1 MSFLRAA
8 FYLVSLLLLPLF
20 LVAQNKPGAKLI
32 IKKAKGTIKL
42 DGILDEPDWLEADV
56 AKDWY
61 LNYPTDT
68 ALAPKQS
75 EARLTFNEHFF
86 YVSFVC
92 HDDKSKDLI
101 NSLRRDF
108 DYEKNDNIGMSIGP
122 YNDRINGFFFV
133 ITPAGVQMEGTVSG
147 GGTSDD
153 SFGLSWD
160 NKWYSKVVRYEDKWI
175 CELAIPFK
183 SFRYK
188 SGLKEWNIAFD
199 RSDKKRNHK
208 SSWIHT
214 PIQYT
219 TGSFAYSGQLVWQ
232 DPIPPAH
239 TNISLIPYVAG
250 NSTTDNEATPRTSSA
265 GAAIGLDAKVA
276 VTPSLNLDLTLN
288 PDFSQ
293 VEVDQQVINLT
304 RFEFRFPEKRQFF
317 LENSDLFDRAGFPEA
332 RVFFSR
338 RIGLVKGKDGLYQRT
353 PIDYGARLSGSLS
366 KKWRLSVMNMQSK
379 ENLSLGLPTQ
389 NFSVATIQHNFW
401 HQSNISITYVDKE
414 TLGVGAG
421 DSLKYFQ
428 PGVFQKDA
436 LNGSSKLLRNSYNR
450 VIDLDLETYNK
461 DNTWYASIFAAKS
474 FDDFSKNQTNSGGAY
489 IQYNKRHI
497 NATIGNSFIEKNFN
511 AEAGYV
517 PSHGVYP
524 GQYNYYAN
532 SNFRIYPKSKIVYMG
547 PQVAATHTYIPGGTL
562 TDRLYTLGYNINFVN
577 TANLLVSY
585 NYIFSQLTNVF
596 NPLDAKKFTNFQI
609 GEQYSWQNVTASFQS
624 NTRKIFN
631 VNAQAI
637 LGSFYNGSYFDL
649 KGQLNYRYQPYGN
662 VALQFDYNDIWLSA
676 NYGKEK
682 LFLIGPRFDVTFTDK
697 IFLTTYVQYNT
708 LLDNMNLN
716 ARFQWRYKPASDFF
730 IVYTENYL
738 PETFF
743 SKNRALVFKFTYW
756 LNI

>member
-1 MSFLRAA
+1 MIIL
-8 FYLVSLLLLPLF
+8 LVSLPLMMT
-20 LVAQNKPGAKLI
+20 AQNKPGAKI
-32 IKKAKGTIKL
+32 NIKKAKGTITL
-42 DGILDEPDWLEADV
+42 DGILDEPDWQQADV

-61 LNYPTDT
+61 LNYPVDSV
-68 ALAPKQS
+68 LAPKQT

-92 HDDKSKDLI
+92 YDDESKDMI

-108 DYEKNDNIGMSIGP
+108 DYEKNDNVGMNIGP

-133 ITPAGVQMEGTVSG
+133 ITPAGVQMEGTISG
-147 GGTSDD
+147 GGTMED
-153 SFGLSWD
+153 SFGISWD
-160 NKWYSKVVRYEDKWI
+160 NKWYSKVVRYKDKWI
-175 CELAIPFK
+175 CEMAIPFK

-208 SSWIHT
+208 SCWIHT
-214 PIQYT
+214 PIQYV

-239 TNISLIPYVAG
+239 TNVSLIPYIAG
-250 NSTTDNEATPRTSSA
+250 NSTTDNESSPRASSS
-265 GAAIGLDAKVA
+265 GVTVGLDAKVA
-276 VTPSLNLDLTLN
+276 VTPSLNLDLTVN

-304 RFEFRFPEKRQFF
+304 RFEFKFPEKRQFF
-317 LENSDLFDRAGFPEA
+317 LENNDLFDRAGFPES
-332 RVFFSR
+332 RIFFSR

-366 KKWRLSVMNMQSK
+366 KKWRLSVMNMQAK

-401 HQSNISITYVDKE
+401 HQSNISITYADKE

-421 DSLKYFQ
+421 DSLKYFH
-428 PGVFQKDA
+428 PTVFQKDV
-436 LNGSSKLLRNSYNR
+436 LNNSSNLIRNTYNR
-450 VIDLDLETYNK
+450 VIDADLESYSR
-461 DNTWYASIFAAKS
+461 DNTWYTSAFIAKS
-474 FDDFSKNQTNSGGAY
+474 FDDFSKNQTNSGGAFL
-489 IQYNKRHI
+489 QYNKRHI
-497 NATIGNSFIEKNFN
+497 TATIGNSFIEKNFN
-511 AEAGYV
+511 AEAGFV

-524 GQYNYYAN
+524 GQYNYFAS
-532 SNFRIYPKSKIVYMG
+532 SNFRIYPSKKIVYMG
-547 PQVAATHTYIPGGTL
+547 PQLAFNHTYIPGGIL
-562 TDRLYTLGYNINFVN
+562 TDKQYTLGYNMNFVN
-577 TANLLVSY
+577 TATLLVSY
-585 NYIFSQLTNVF
+585 NYIFSRLTNVF
-596 NPLDAKKFTNFQI
+596 NPLDGSKFTTFQI
-609 GEQYSWQNVTASFQS
+609 GDQYSWQNVTALFQS
-624 NTRKIFN
+624 NTRKVFN

-637 LGSFYNGSYFDL
+637 LGGFYNGGYFDL

-662 VALQFDYNDIWLSA
+662 VALQFDYNDIWLPA

-697 IFLTTYVQYNT
+697 IFLTSYVQYNT

-756 LNI
+756 LNL